1 VRGLLDE
8 LSVVPADITILDMEA
23 SIEHMTRGTVRHVDT
38 MLVLVE
44 PYFRALETAGRMV
57 PLARDLGIPD
67 VVAIANK
74 MRTPEDATAVNQ
86 YCASHGIEVIATV
99 PFDVSITEA
108 DLRGVAL
115 LDYAPD
121 APAVH
126 ALRGLARSLADRA
139 GGPAITPRSGA

>member
-1 VRGLLDE
+1 MRGLLGE
-8 LSVVPADITILDMEA
+8 LAVQPADVTILDMEA

-38 MLVLVE
+38 MIILVE
-44 PYFRALETAGRMV
+44 PYFRALETAGRMA

-67 VVAIANK
+67 VLAIANK
-74 MRTPEDATAVNQ
+74 IRTPADEVAISK
-86 YCASHGIEVIATV
+86 YCETHGIEVIATV
-99 PFDVSITEA
+99 PFDESITEA

-126 ALRGLARSLADRA
+126 ALRTLARSLVKRA
-139 GGPAITPRSGA
+139 AAANGNGSGA

>member
-1 VRGLLDE
+1 MRGLLGE
-8 LSVVPADITILDMEA
+8 LAVNPADITILDMEA
-23 SIEHMTRGTVRHVDT
+23 SIEHMTRGTIRHVDT

-44 PYFRALETAGRMV
+44 PYFRALETAGRMA

-74 MRTPEDATAVNQ
+74 IRTPEDEAAVNQ
-86 YCASHGIEVIATV
+86 YCSSHGIEVIAMV
-99 PFDVSITEA
+99 PFDESITEA

-121 APAVH
+121 APAVK
-126 ALRGLARSLADRA
+126 ALRGLATSLVKRA
-139 GGPAITPRSGA
+139 GIAGNGSRL

>member
-1 VRGLLDE
+1 MRGLLGE
-8 LSVVPADITILDMEA
+8 LSVKPAEITILDMEA

-38 MLVLVE
+38 MLILVE
-44 PYFRALETAGRMV
+44 PYFRALETAGRMA

-67 VVAIANK
+67 VLAIANK
-74 MRTPEDATAVNQ
+74 IRTSADEAAVNQ

-121 APAVH
+121 APAVQAIH
-126 ALRGLARSLADRA
+126 GLARSLASRA
-139 GGPAITPRSGA
+139 GMSSGNGGQK